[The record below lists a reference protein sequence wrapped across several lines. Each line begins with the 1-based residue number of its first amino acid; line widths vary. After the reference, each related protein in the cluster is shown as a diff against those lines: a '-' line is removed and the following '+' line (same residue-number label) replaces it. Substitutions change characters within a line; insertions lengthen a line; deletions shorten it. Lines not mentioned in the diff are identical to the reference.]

1 MRAPFPRPS
10 AGSVCQPFTG
20 GDLAHGCAGA
30 RCALCGAPLGA
41 RGLRYQF
48 VSPYRPDAKLTACH
62 TCYKV
67 ARGEGYRPVT

>member
-30 RCALCGAPLGA
+30 ACSLCAASIAVLVASS
-41 RGLRYQF
+41 
-48 VSPYRPDAKLTACH
+48 SPATAFALAAVVKC
-62 TCYKV
+62 T
-67 ARGEGYRPVT
+67 